1 MYLHLSVY
9 MYVYMHV
16 TTINQIRDQEFKR
29 EQGRVYARIWRKEI
43 EDEPDK
49 TLIISNNTENN
60 KNGVAGV
67 VIMMAD

>member
-67 VIMMAD
+67 VIMMAG

>member
-1 MYLHLSVY
+1 

-29 EQGRVYARIWRKEI
+29 EQGRVYARMWRKEI

-67 VIMMAD
+67 VIMMAG